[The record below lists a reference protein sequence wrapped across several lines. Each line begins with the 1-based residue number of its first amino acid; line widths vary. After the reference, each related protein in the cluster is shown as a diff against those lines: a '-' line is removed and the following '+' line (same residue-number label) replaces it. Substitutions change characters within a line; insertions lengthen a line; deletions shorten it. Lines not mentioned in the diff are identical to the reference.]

1 MPDDDRQFR
10 TFRGYT
16 LADEEQSLTPS
27 LEDYLEMLFR
37 LTSDK
42 SYVRLGELAIALN
55 VRPPSVT
62 KAVQR
67 LAETGYVRY
76 ERYGIL
82 ELTPLGKDTGSDLLH
97 RHKLIEDFL
106 RLLGVAEN
114 ALKDTERIE
123 HIISDELVAQM
134 VKFVEYTLENPLW
147 LQGFLRSP

>member
-1 MPDDDRQFR
+1 VPDDERQFR

-37 LTSDK
+37 LGSDK
-42 SYVRLGELAIALN
+42 SYVRLGELATALH

-82 ELTPLGKDTGSDLLH
+82 ELTPLGKDTGSYLLH
-97 RHKLIEDFL
+97 RHGLIEGFL
-106 RLLGVAEN
+106 RLLGVTEN

-123 HIISDELVAQM
+123 HIISDELVSQM
-134 VKFVEYTLENPLW
+134 VKFTEYAKDNPVW
-147 LQGFLRSP
+147 LQGYLRSP